1 MEVIVKNETTSFDNI
16 EIGQI
21 FESDHGFFLKI
32 DDDKGF
38 DVYNGEIFPFR
49 DTESVILHHA
59 KLIIE

>member
-1 MEVIVKNETTSFDNI
+1 MEVIMKNETTSFDNI

-32 DDDKGF
+32 SYDTGF
-38 DVYNGEIFPFR
+38 DVYNDEMFPFNE
-49 DTESVILHHA
+49 TEKVTLHRA